1 MKISCNSKNPKICT
15 SSNKNL
21 MHSSVASISAYRRW
35 ILFEVLGNTLQSMR
49 RKGSSGYIGPGC
61 KPCITN
67 GNINIVSDSVIM
79 WLTISMIN
87 GEPVKNTPNMVA
99 EPLCNSKRHD
109 RTVNLG
115 EHTITPA
122 VIFYGGAK
130 RVRSTINE
138 SDTTR
143 KDYNEKIYKTKASG
157 DMLGERKFRKMMT
170 KLTEVTAL
178 RGLNLEEVRKFFVGC
193 PKLFCCT

>member
-1 MKISCNSKNPKICT
+1 
-15 SSNKNL
+15 
-21 MHSSVASISAYRRW
+21 
-35 ILFEVLGNTLQSMR
+35 MR

-143 KDYNEKIYKTKASG
+143 KDYNEKIYKTK
-157 DMLGERKFRKMMT
+157 
-170 KLTEVTAL
+170 LTEVTAL